1 MELSKIGNITE
12 LKQELG
18 NELNRAAISFVR
30 IGYLLKLARDTDI
43 LKDSSYSN
51 VNEFASAEFG
61 LDKTQ
66 VSRFIRIN
74 DRFAIGGYSET
85 LKVEYNN
92 YGSAK
97 LSLMLTLPDE
107 INEELSPQYSKSDIE
122 TIKAEYEAE
131 QKISELEMMMEEP
144 SDGPDEFLQ
153 AVVKELNDEHDDVSA
168 YFAETI
174 RMARKLGVEPN
185 EADVK
190 EAYMPDGDKTYSIRI
205 SGQGRFMINM
215 KDSGMSIV
223 NMRAPE
229 EKSSLSWEEFKILIL
244 EDMATR
250 SFPEPEKPKEK
261 PKSKKVEPAKPKKAE
276 VAPVQ
281 PERIPEEDTEDIPAK
296 TEDIPAKTEIIPA
309 GQCMDNVPQNVR
321 ETEENIQETK
331 AEESTGAAGD
341 EEPEE
346 KPQSQDEGDAAEEA
360 QAAAGAN
367 KAIEIVEGEVVSES
381 EEKDLIKRLENLM
394 YRDNRT
400 LRKLDIEAYHNYR
413 EALDCLSEWNT
424 DISNVIRKLYAV
436 LHERNM

>member
-1 MELSKIGNITE
+1 MIPEWEEDMELSKIGNITE
-12 LKQELG
+12 LKEELG
-18 NELNRAAISFVR
+18 NELNRAATSFVR

-107 INEELSPQYSKSDIE
+107 INKELSPQYSKSDIE

-131 QKISELEMMMEEP
+131 QKISELEVMMEEP

-153 AVVKELNDEHDDVSA
+153 AIVKELNDEHDDVSA

-250 SFPEPEKPKEK
+250 SFPEPEKPKER
-261 PKSKKVEPAKPKKAE
+261 PKSKKVEPAKPKENKYVEEVKKYHEQEE

-281 PERIPEEDTEDIPAK
+281 PESVQEEA
-296 TEDIPAKTEIIPA
+296 
-309 GQCMDNVPQNVR
+309 
-321 ETEENIQETK
+321 ETDEKCTK
-331 AEESTGAAGD
+331 AEENVQKAEENAQDENENVQEADIPAEVVEDPEDKPAAGV

-346 KPQSQDEGDAAEEA
+346 KPQSQDVEDAAEEA
-360 QAAAGAN
+360 QAAAG
-367 KAIEIVEGEVVSES
+367 VEKVTPDTEDVLTSS
-381 EEKDLIKRLENLM
+381 QRDMLDWLDLIR
-394 YRDNRT
+394 
-400 LRKLDIEAYHNYR
+400 RKVVPEDGSRPDWQGILDEVKTIERYVKQFTY
-413 EALDCLSEWNT
+413 
-424 DISNVIRKLYAV
+424 
-436 LHERNM
+436 

>member
-51 VNEFASAEFG
+51 VNEFASVEFG

-131 QKISELEMMMEEP
+131 QKISELEVMMEEP

-153 AVVKELNDEHDDVSA
+153 AIVKELNDEHDDVSA

-244 EDMATR
+244 DDMATR

-281 PERIPEEDTEDIPAK
+281 PERIPEEETEIIPAK
-296 TEDIPAKTEIIPA
+296 TETIPA
-309 GQCMDNVPQNVR
+309 GQCMDNVPQEDVR
-321 ETEENIQETK
+321 EVEENIQ
-331 AEESTGAAGD
+331 ESTGAAGGTV
-341 EEPEE
+341 EEP
-346 KPQSQDEGDAAEEA
+346 KG
-360 QAAAGAN
+360 AAGV
-367 KAIEIVEGEVVSES
+367 VEADTAAGVSEKEQLYAELDQKYGAKKEDDITS
-381 EEKDLIKRLENLM
+381 GQREVLDWLDLIRRKVLPEDGSRPDWVSI
-394 YRDNRT
+394 RDELKT
-400 LRKLDIEAYHNYR
+400 M
-413 EALDCLSEWNT
+413 
-424 DISNVIRKLYAV
+424 
-436 LHERNM
+436 ERYVSQFTI

>member
-131 QKISELEMMMEEP
+131 QKISELEVMMEEP

-174 RMARKLGVEPN
+174 RMARRLGVEPN

-244 EDMATR
+244 DDMATR

-261 PKSKKVEPAKPKKAE
+261 PKPKKVEPAKPKKAE

-281 PERIPEEDTEDIPAK
+281 QESVQEETK
-296 TEDIPAKTEIIPA
+296 TDEK
-309 GQCMDNVPQNVR
+309 C
-321 ETEENIQETK
+321 TK
-331 AEESTGAAGD
+331 AEENVQDENESVQEADIPAEVVEDPEDKPAAGD
-341 EEPEE
+341 EETEE
-346 KPQSQDEGDAAEEA
+346 KPQSQDVGDAAEEA
-360 QAAAGAN
+360 QAAAG
-367 KAIEIVEGEVVSES
+367 VEKVTPDAEDVLTSAQRDMLEWL
-381 EEKDLIKRLENLM
+381 DLIR
-394 YRDNRT
+394 
-400 LRKLDIEAYHNYR
+400 RKVVPEDGSRPDWQGILDEVKTIERYVKQFTY
-413 EALDCLSEWNT
+413 
-424 DISNVIRKLYAV
+424 
-436 LHERNM
+436 

>member
-12 LKQELG
+12 LKEELG
-18 NELNRAAISFVR
+18 NELNRAATSFVR

-107 INEELSPQYSKSDIE
+107 INKELSPQYSKSDIE

-131 QKISELEMMMEEP
+131 QKISELEVMMEEP

-153 AVVKELNDEHDDVSA
+153 AIVKELNDEHDDVSA

-229 EKSSLSWEEFKILIL
+229 EKSTLSWEEFKILIL
-244 EDMATR
+244 DDMATR
-250 SFPEPEKPKEK
+250 SFPEPEKPKER

-281 PERIPEEDTEDIPAK
+281 SESVQEEAKTDEKCTIAEEKCTKADENVQKAEEDAQDENENVQEADIPAEVV
-296 TEDIPAKTEIIPA
+296 EDPEDKP
-309 GQCMDNVPQNVR
+309 
-321 ETEENIQETK
+321 
-331 AEESTGAAGD
+331 AAGD

-346 KPQSQDEGDAAEEA
+346 KPQSQDVGDAAEEA
-360 QAAAGAN
+360 QTAAG
-367 KAIEIVEGEVVSES
+367 VEKVTLDAEDVLTSS
-381 EEKDLIKRLENLM
+381 QRDMLDWLDLIR
-394 YRDNRT
+394 
-400 LRKLDIEAYHNYR
+400 RKVVPEDGSRPDWQGILDEIKTIERYVKQFTY
-413 EALDCLSEWNT
+413 
-424 DISNVIRKLYAV
+424 
-436 LHERNM
+436 